1 MPTCGFV
8 QILITLGKKAV
19 LSMVDVILGGCLGLD
34 GKWSTI
40 HANTNATIPASENK
54 INKIFGLELFLKM
67 KPECSINS
75 HCSSNIL
82 LRVKFHFRKQNRVQR
97 SIRQGTRGK

>member
-40 HANTNATIPASENK
+40 HANTNATIPASGNK
-54 INKIFGLELFLKM
+54 INRNFGLEIFLKM
-67 KPECSINS
+67 NYWTNFWSEYSNLGYKQQKYKMYFKETQVFNK
-75 HCSSNIL
+75 SSL
-82 LRVKFHFRKQNRVQR
+82 
-97 SIRQGTRGK
+97 

>member
-40 HANTNATIPASENK
+40 HANTKATIPASENK
-54 INKIFGLELFLKM
+54 INRTFLVRIILKDKLGTDTWNEKSGLLATKIENLFDRN
-67 KPECSINS
+67 PS
-75 HCSSNIL
+75 
-82 LRVKFHFRKQNRVQR
+82 FQ
-97 SIRQGTRGK
+97 

>member
-40 HANTNATIPASENK
+40 HANTKATIPASENK
-54 INKIFGLELFLKM
+54 INKIFLVR
-67 KPECSINS
+67 
-75 HCSSNIL
+75 NIL
-82 LRVKFHFRKQNRVQR
+82 KDKL
-97 SIRQGTRGK
+97 GTDTLNETQK